1 MAATRRILEKAY
13 STKTTRQHVAYQ
25 KYYKEA
31 KASGIKKPLS
41 FKMWAGSKDVT
52 RPKKL
57 YKPKKKRDRRT
68 VRTKD
73 IEGGLKRAG
82 VSKKMIKRLRSK

>member
-1 MAATRRILEKAY
+1 MLKKLYE
-13 STKTTRQHVAYQ
+13 TKTARQHVAYQ

-31 KASGIKKPLS
+31 KASGVKKPLT
-41 FKMWAGSKDVT
+41 FKMWAGSKNVA

-82 VSKKMIKRLRSK
+82 ISEKKVRKLRSR